1 MRRWRELGPV
11 VAVTL
16 APERPGALA
25 LVAALAAR
33 RRAGVARALRR
44 HRGRRRTPRSTLG
57 ARSVTHLFNAMSP
70 LRQRAPGLP
79 GAALGR
85 RDVTVQVVV
94 DGHHLA
100 DDVVRLVFA
109 AATGRVVLV
118 TDATCAAGRGDGPAT
133 LAGMPVRGAST
144 GRCATPA
151 ATWPA
156 AR

>member
-1 MRRWRELGPV
+1 
-11 VAVTL
+11 
-16 APERPGALA
+16 
-25 LVAALAAR
+25 
-33 RRAGVARALRR
+33 
-44 HRGRRRTPRSTLG
+44 
-57 ARSVTHLFNAMSP
+57 MSP
-70 LRQRAPGLP
+70 LRHRAPGLP

-85 RDVTVQVVV
+85 HDVTVQVVV

-109 AATGRVVLV
+109 AAAGRIALV

-133 LAGMPVRGAST
+133 LPACRCGWWP
-144 GRCATPA
+144 GRCGTPA